1 VALSMHQ
8 IPTRYAQSTTQ
19 SCMINGFNGLEE
31 CLGIAIVDPWPKCT
45 DHSESSVPTPAR
57 IGPTRTVLTVVLTA
71 PLRSWSDR
79 CRLGLRAGLTLLFPV
94 LARTQGTYTTNL
106 FRTESPISDARAP
119 SQRRSWS
126 IEPTFATGSG
136 LAVMFHADG

>member
-1 VALSMHQ
+1 VALSMHE
-8 IPTRYAQSTTQ
+8 ISTRYAQSTTQ

-45 DHSESSVPTPAR
+45 DHSESSVPTPRENWSYQDAPDGR
-57 IGPTRTVLTVVLTA
+57 SHRPSQVL
-71 PLRSWSDR
+71 SDR

-106 FRTESPISDARAP
+106 FRTESPISEAGHRVNGAAGRLKP
-119 SQRRSWS
+119 RWQRF
-126 IEPTFATGSG
+126 PA
-136 LAVMFHADG
+136 